1 MLVDITGLGP
11 VTFVHSLWRVE
22 DDNRVQAGQVEG
34 VESASVDMQRPIT
47 DTPLIAARLL
57 EGDMARTEELA
68 VAVLEDESACVPRME
83 RADHGVEEAFD
94 LSQGGC

>member
-34 VESASVDMQRPIT
+34 VESARVDMQRPIT

-57 EGDMARTEELA
+57 EGDMARPEELA
-68 VAVLEDESACVPRME
+68 VAVLEIIA
-83 RADHGVEEAFD
+83 
-94 LSQGGC
+94 L